1 MNSKSAL
8 GDNLPNNRI
17 FINTLM
23 AISAGVATFASIW
36 ALSNKG
42 TPGMIGI
49 AGLVILAVIGLRG
62 FALRNN
68 QAAQ

>member
-1 MNSKSAL
+1 
-8 GDNLPNNRI
+8 
-17 FINTLM
+17 M

-62 FALRNN
+62 FASKNK